1 MNDTVSGGDAGETS
15 LCGGERVPKDDAR
28 VEACGAVD
36 ELNAFVGL
44 VMSRLEGDDLCSLLG
59 QVQQDLFCL
68 GADIA
73 TPEGIPARSG
83 TPIVSREQVADI
95 EEAIG
100 RLGAEL
106 PPIRSFLLPEG
117 TEGATILQV
126 ARTVCRRAERRVVT
140 LGRLAHIN
148 PEIQRYLN
156 RLSDLLFL
164 LARTANSR
172 AGVQERAWKP

>member
-1 MNDTVSGGDAGETS
+1 M
-15 LCGGERVPKDDAR
+15 PKDDAR

-44 VMSRLEGDDLCSLLG
+44 AMGRLGSQEFCSLLTRI
-59 QVQQDLFCL
+59 QQDLFCL
-68 GADIA
+68 GADLA
-73 TPEGIPARSG
+73 TPDGIPLRSG
-83 TPIVSREQVADI
+83 VPIVSREQVADI

-106 PPIRSFLLPEG
+106 PPLRSFLLPEG
-117 TEGATILQV
+117 SEGATLLHV

-140 LGRLAHIN
+140 LGRQARIN

-164 LARTANSR
+164 LARTVNSR
-172 AGVQERAWKP
+172 TGVVQRVWKPSEDVPLAPPP